1 MLGNTTFPKE
11 WSGAGMGFPGRWW
24 SHRPCRCSTFRHC
37 IEGHGLV
44 RTIGDRQ
51 MVGLDDLLGLFQPWW
66 SYDSKTCA
74 WTSAILLSHFSY
86 LLLTTHIVPVNVSLV
101 NVFLCGGTVRSW
113 PEPVIEHLVKGC
125 SQPWQHRWKQST
137 PFKGWQPGGKLFCLE
152 ITLFGVFRELWSLA
166 KGKWFFFF
174 VTVLL
179 LLLFLGDLKL
189 VLINCICCL
198 LLLCF
203 SCRLINF

>member
-1 MLGNTTFPKE
+1 
-11 WSGAGMGFPGRWW
+11 MGKRNFG
-24 SHRPCRCSTFRHC
+24 CSFLSLRKQAQLC
-37 IEGHGLV
+37 LSAA
-44 RTIGDRQ
+44 
-51 MVGLDDLLGLFQPWW
+51 MWLYSSLL
-66 SYDSKTCA
+66 KRE
-74 WTSAILLSHFSY
+74 ILLRSVSMNRMM
-86 LLLTTHIVPVNVSLV
+86 IVD
-101 NVFLCGGTVRSW
+101 CMGIVRSW